1 MCGRFFRH
9 EVSWEEYRS
18 YLNLF
23 EWGKV
28 RSTPPAHNIAP
39 SQTVPIIRME
49 PDVGQ
54 PVLANAMWGL
64 VPRWWKKPLSEKKFS
79 TFNAKGEEVAEKAT
93 FRTSW
98 KDRPCLVPM
107 SGFYEWKTEAGAKQ
121 PFAISLRNRRVFFAA
136 GLWDRATVD
145 GASLDSFTILTTG
158 PNSLMA
164 DIHNRM
170 PVIPRQDR
178 IRDWLEGSPDERA
191 AMIEPH
197 DPDDMQAWK
206 VGKAVGNVRNQGPEL
221 IEPEAQ

>member
-9 EVSWEEYRS
+9 EVSWEEYLS

-23 EWGKV
+23 EWGEV
-28 RSTPPAHNIAP
+28 RNTSAAYNIAP
-39 SQTVPIIRME
+39 TQTVPIIRME

-54 PVLANAMWGL
+54 LVLAPAMWGL
-64 VPRWWKKPLSEKKFS
+64 VPRWWKKSLSEKKFS

-93 FRTSW
+93 LRTSW

-107 SGFYEWKTEAGAKQ
+107 SGFYEWKTDAGVKQ
-121 PFAISLRNRRVFFAA
+121 PFAISLRNRRLFFAA

-164 DIHNRM
+164 DTHNRM
-170 PVIPRQDR
+170 PVFPRQDR
-178 IRDWLEGSPDERA
+178 IREWLEGSPDLRA

-206 VGKAVGNVRNQGPEL
+206 VAKAVGNVRNQGAGL
-221 IEPEAQ
+221 IDHIEP